1 MMTRK
6 KILRGMVWVFC
17 IPLLGA
23 CTWPVMTEGNG
34 YHPVNMGKQD
44 QVMYWDAPQPT
55 HLSDSFGESVRA
67 LNDAQTLDPEAPHN
81 LDPIEGQD
89 GIAGINAMTRYRNF
103 FLKPPFTPRKGGS
116 SKK

>member
-6 KILRGMVWVFC
+6 TIVGGMGWIFC
-17 IPLLGA
+17 IPLLGG

-55 HLSDSFGESVRA
+55 HLSDTFGQSVRA
-67 LNDAQTLDPEAPHN
+67 INKAQTFNPEAPDN

-89 GIAGINAMTRYRNF
+89 GQAAVKAITRYRKF
-103 FLKPPFTPRKGGS
+103 FSKPPFAS
-116 SKK
+116 SKGAKKK